1 MTKNNPPHNQFGLLK
16 TVKDTYQRFISNPL
30 SKVRKTISAATR
42 PYRSRT
48 WEVLKPYF
56 QPFIHATQPIR
67 DIWASFAKA
76 YPRTAVWTRRSLKLF
91 GIIFSIYLLFIYDIF
106 GKVPTTDELRDLQ
119 TENGSELYTAD
130 GTFLGTFF
138 KENRKDVKFE
148 DLPKNL
154 IDALVATEDERF
166 WEHSG
171 VDLRSL
177 GRVFFKTFLGG
188 DESSGG
194 GSTISMQLAKNL
206 YPRPKLMF
214 FSTPIAKIR
223 ETIIAS
229 RIEKVYSKQQII
241 TFYLNTVP
249 FSNNSYGVRVAAR
262 RIFNKEPRELLVEES
277 AVLVGMLKANTTYNP
292 LRNPQNAKERRNIVL
307 YQMVKNNSLKDTAYQ
322 RLKNIP
328 LTTNAN
334 FSSDK
339 GGVGAYFREYLR
351 QELPTLLQS
360 PNFPKKPDGKPY
372 DIYKDGLKIYTS
384 LDGRLQKHA
393 EDAAEEH
400 MKVLQQRFD
409 DHWRWGDER
418 LWSDYRVKIIED
430 GIRNSRRYKILKEA
444 GWNDA
449 KIKKNFE
456 TPINITLFSWKS
468 EDGEE
473 KMMTPIDSVKR
484 VNEILNVGF
493 MALDP
498 ITGQIKAWVG
508 GNDFNF
514 FQYDHVKAR
523 RQVGSTFKP
532 IVYAQA
538 LRAGLRPCDSFPN
551 ELMSYPEDGSMP
563 KMATFNEEKD
573 KLVGWTPRN
582 ADGNY
587 GGFYSMEG
595 GLRMSV
601 NAVTAHLTY
610 RVGAEAVRQMAAQLG
625 ITADIPKNDISIG
638 LGTTDISLFDML
650 KVYGTF
656 ANRGLRPEV
665 TGVLKIVTREGKV
678 IYDYQKSFD
687 RSKWQ
692 QVLTTDQ
699 ADMLNKMLQT
709 VVEEGTASR
718 LSAYGIENNFAGKT
732 GTTQSHADGWFIGYN
747 SNLVVGAWVGAE
759 SNGVR
764 FRTMSEGQ
772 GAATALPI
780 CGKFLQRVWADP
792 QYAALKNIKFEKL
805 SLALQSY
812 MDCPR
817 SWGVKS
823 DDSDGESG
831 GEEEDSPKLPNDIEF
846 GDDSISAPNRK

>member
-1 MTKNNPPHNQFGLLK
+1 MTENNPPHNRFGFLK
-16 TVKDTYQRFISNPL
+16 TMKATYQNFIGTPL
-30 SKVRKTISAATR
+30 SKVRKAIADATR

-48 WEVLKPYF
+48 WEVVQPYF
-56 QPFIHATQPIR
+56 QPFINATKPIR
-67 DIWASFAKA
+67 DRWASFATA
-76 YPRTAVWTRRSLKLF
+76 YPRTAVWTRRSLRLGG
-91 GIIFSIYLLFIYDIF
+91 GIFFIYLLFIYEVF
-106 GKVPTTDELRDLQ
+106 GKVPTIDELRDLQ

-130 GTFLGTFF
+130 GIFLGTFF
-138 KENRKDVKFE
+138 KENRKDVKYE
-148 DLPKNL
+148 DLPKHL
-154 IDALVATEDERF
+154 IDALTATEDERF
-166 WEHSG
+166 WKHSG

-177 GRVFFKTFLGG
+177 GRVFFKTLLGG

-206 YPRPKLMF
+206 YPRPKLFML
-214 FSTPIAKIR
+214 STPIAKIR

-229 RIEKVYSKQQII
+229 RLEEVLDKKKII

-249 FSNNSYGVRVAAR
+249 FSNNSYGIRVAAR
-262 RIFNKEPRELLVEES
+262 RIFNKEPKELTIEES

-292 LRNPQNAKERRNIVL
+292 LRNPQNAKERRNVVL
-307 YQMVKNNSLKDTAYQ
+307 AQMVKIDSLKDSTYQ
-322 RLKNIP
+322 RLKNVP
-328 LTTNAN
+328 LVTNPN

-339 GGVGAYFREYLR
+339 GGVGAYFKEYLR
-351 QELPTLLQS
+351 QELPNLLQS
-360 PNFPKKPDGKPY
+360 PNFPRKPDGKPY

-384 LDGRLQKHA
+384 LDSRLQKHA
-393 EDAAEEH
+393 EDATEEH

-409 DHWRWGDER
+409 EHWRWGEER
-418 LWSDYRVKIIED
+418 LWAGDRLKIIED
-430 GIRNSRRYKILKEA
+430 GMRNSRRYKILKEA
-444 GWNDA
+444 GWNEA
-449 KIKKNFE
+449 KIRKNFE
-456 TPINITLFSWKS
+456 TPTNMTIFSWKS
-468 EDGEE
+468 EEGEE
-473 KMMTPIDSVKR
+473 KTMTPMDSVKR

-498 ITGQIKAWVG
+498 ITGQIKAWIG

-563 KMATFNEEKD
+563 KQATFNEEKD

-582 ADGNY
+582 ADANY

-595 GLRMSV
+595 ALRMSV
-601 NAVTAHLTY
+601 NAVTAHLMY
-610 RVGAEAVRQMAAQLG
+610 RIGTEAARQMAAQLG
-625 ITADIPKNDISIG
+625 VTAEIPKNDLSIG
-638 LGTTDISLFDML
+638 LGTTDISLFDMM

-665 TGVLKIVTREGKV
+665 TGILKIVSRDGKV

-699 ADMLNKMLQT
+699 ADMMNKMLQT

-718 LSAYGIENNFAGKT
+718 LSSYGIESNFAGKT

-747 SNLVVGAWVGAE
+747 PNLVVGAWVGAE

-772 GAATALPI
+772 GAATALPV

-792 QYAALKNIKFEKL
+792 LYAALKNIKFEKL

-817 SWGVKS
+817 SWGVKT
-823 DDSDGESG
+823 DDSN
-831 GEEEDSPKLPNDIEF
+831 GEEGEDDNHNLPQDMEF
-846 GDDSISAPNRK
+846 GDDSMSVPKR